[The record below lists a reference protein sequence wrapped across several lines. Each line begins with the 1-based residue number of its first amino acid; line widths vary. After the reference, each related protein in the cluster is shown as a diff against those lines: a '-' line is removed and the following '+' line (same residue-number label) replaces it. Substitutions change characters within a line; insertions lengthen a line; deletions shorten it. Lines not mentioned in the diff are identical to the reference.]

1 MADRILTPPLPDYLG
16 PHQPGITDPVW
27 PAKAPTGFDQA
38 KYGALY
44 AGQLE
49 RQRHL
54 HVITADVASR
64 TREELA
70 GLLWTLTG
78 FARHQMAKVPPSDT
92 QRPYDEPV
100 VTRRVTVTV
109 GFGATL
115 FTTIAGDDRFNLA
128 ARRPAS
134 LKVMPQIDGDDGFRP
149 RDHATDLV
157 ILVSSDDYYVNEY
170 IFGRLYYGGV
180 HPGIR
185 VRSVERGYAR
195 PDSREPSGF
204 EDGITNPRDASGPSS
219 MHDFVYIRAEDG
231 EPEWCIG
238 GTYLAYRKIRR
249 RMKHFFELPAQD
261 QEAVFGVDKKTGV
274 RLEPHQAHAHAA
286 KINPRRPNHR
296 DLFDM
301 DDLERRFLRRPYFF
315 DDGLDADGEELRGL
329 HHLSFARNLGV
340 QYEWPVL
347 MWQTNPDF
355 PVKGTGQDAL
365 YGPGGAA
372 NIGGGYYF
380 MPAAANDADHLGT
393 GLGLKRE
400 HGGIDDAVQV

>member
-1 MADRILTPPLPDYLG
+1 MAETILTPPLPDYGG

-27 PAKAPTGFDQA
+27 PATAPEGVGEAQYD
-38 KYGALY
+38 ALY

-64 TREELA
+64 TREDLSDLLCEL
-70 GLLWTLTG
+70 TK
-78 FARHQMAKVPPSDT
+78 FAKRQMAKLPPKDT
-92 QRPYDEPV
+92 QRPYDAPV

-115 FTTIAGDDRFNLA
+115 FTTLAGDDRFNLA

-134 LKVMPQIDGDDGFRP
+134 LKVMPQIDGDEGFHP

-170 IFGRLYYGGV
+170 IFGRLYYRGV
-180 HPGIR
+180 HPDIR

-204 EDGITNPRDASGPSS
+204 EDGITNPRDCTAPSS
-219 MHDFVYIRAEDG
+219 MHDVVYVRAEDS
-231 EPEWCIG
+231 EPDWCAG

-249 RMKHFFELPAQD
+249 RMKRFFDLSPTAQ
-261 QEAVFGVDKKTGV
+261 ESVFGVEKKSGT
-274 RLEPHQAHAHAA
+274 RLEPLDAHSHVA
-286 KINPRRPNHR
+286 KINPRRTNHL

-315 DDGLDADGEELRGL
+315 DDGLDAAGEELRGL
-329 HHLSFARNLGV
+329 HHLSFARNLGA

-355 PVKGTGQDAL
+355 PVPGAGIDNLYGTG
-365 YGPGGAA
+365 GAS
-372 NIGGGYYF
+372 NIAGGYYF
-380 MPAAANDADHLGT
+380 MPAAASGDDHLGT
-393 GLGLKRE
+393 RLGL
-400 HGGIDDAVQV
+400 